1 VAGDVAMSTPSVG
14 LKQHLLARAFPE
26 AGTWYCYGSWV
37 FFFPFLDSST
47 VLEPFP
53 RGEAKVISVMFAQ
66 P

>member
-1 VAGDVAMSTPSVG
+1 MAGDLATSNPSLGGAEAELSQRLG
-14 LKQHLLARAFPE
+14 L
-26 AGTWYCYGSWV
+26 GTVMICGF